1 MNAIVPMSYHPQL
14 PAFLQKAELFAATDK
29 AIAGIGGGQP
39 PYISIKGSKWR
50 LVDAAGEELI
60 VNQLHL
66 DVIVLTGNEHISKI
80 FYAGAYDPAAG
91 NAVLPTC
98 FSDNGVGPS
107 TGAQL
112 PQSVSCAQCAH
123 NAWGS
128 KVTPQGT
135 QIKAC
140 SDSKK
145 LAVVL
150 AADTPYLTGTNA
162 AGVAKAC
169 DEVYLLRVPAASM
182 RTWRDYAKDIRNR
195 GIPIIGCHTRLTFD
209 PQASYP
215 SLLFQ
220 AVGFVTEEVYNE
232 CEALIPTADVKFAI
246 GADDQVRSGSAAL
259 PALPALP
266 APAPV
271 AAAPAAP
278 PAPAPVAP
286 APVPPAPVAAAPAPV
301 APPPQVIPPAPAAAL
316 PSRRQRGRPAAAPA
330 AAPAP
335 VAPAAAPTLP
345 LAPAPVAAPPAPVI
359 QAPVAADA
367 SLDALLA
374 AAMAPRA

>member
-1 MNAIVPMSYHPQL
+1 MNALVPVNYHPQL
-14 PAFLQKAELFAATDK
+14 PAFLQKPGLFAAADK
-29 AIAGIGGGQP
+29 TVAGIGGGQP
-39 PYISIKGSKWR
+39 PYISIKSAKWR
-50 LVDAAGEELI
+50 LVSAAGEELI

-66 DVIVLTGNEHISKI
+66 DVIVLTGNEHVSKI
-80 FYAGAYDPAAG
+80 FYAGAYDPGAE
-91 NAVLPTC
+91 NAVPPTC
-98 FSDNGVGPS
+98 LSDNGVGPS
-107 TGAQL
+107 SGAQM
-112 PQSVSCAQCAH
+112 PQSVLCAGCAQ

-150 AADTPYLTGTNA
+150 AADTPYLTPTNA

-215 SLLFQ
+215 ALLFQ
-220 AVGFVTEEVYNE
+220 AVGFVTEEVFNE
-232 CEALIPTADVKFAI
+232 CEGLVDTSEVRYAI
-246 GADDQVRSGSAAL
+246 GADDTPRA
-259 PALPALP
+259 PALAAPVPVAPVAPPTVVPAPVAAAPVAP
-266 APAPV
+266 APVAPAFAPPPVAPASVAQPAPV
-271 AAAPAAP
+271 AAAPARRPRRSAP
-278 PAPAPVAP
+278 VAAQPAPVAPTPTPAFAPAAPVAP
-286 APVPPAPVAAAPAPV
+286 APV
-301 APPPQVIPPAPAAAL
+301 
-316 PSRRQRGRPAAAPA
+316 
-330 AAPAP
+330 
-335 VAPAAAPTLP
+335 
-345 LAPAPVAAPPAPVI
+345 I
-359 QAPVAADA
+359 QQPVAADA

-374 AAMAPRA
+374 QSMGR